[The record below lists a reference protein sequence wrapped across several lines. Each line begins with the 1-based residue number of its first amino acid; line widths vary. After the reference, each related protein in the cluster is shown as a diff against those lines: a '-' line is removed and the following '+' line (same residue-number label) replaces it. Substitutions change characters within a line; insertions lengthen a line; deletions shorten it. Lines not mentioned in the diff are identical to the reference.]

1 MRYLWAFAQFWYDFI
16 VGDSVFLAIGVL
28 AAAVLT
34 AGAETRHVGILA
46 ESLLPAVVVVT
57 LLTSLPIRSRWI
69 SRRNL

>member
-1 MRYLWAFAQFWYDFI
+1 MRYLWAFGRFWYDFI
-16 VGDSVFLAIGVL
+16 VGDSVLLAVGVVV
-28 AAAVLT
+28 AVVIT